1 MATRWVILSRIIRV
15 VPGPGGAAA
24 GPSAQEQHA
33 AAAPDFTLPA
43 MSPPWVTVLFAG
55 RGAHPDP
62 ENRDGCPYIIAAGS
76 HCLLARF
83 SVHPFHGAQ
92 FINSGQGLFDSNLV
106 VVRDFRRGADGRG
119 QAVAEPVQRR
129 NGRIP
134 EISSLGNVSFA
145 TSNTGGYQIAELQT
159 DRGSERATVIC
170 FRSTRLEGWG
180 GKYMAV
186 PPEARDRERIP
197 HGALH
202 ADGNLWWFDLT
213 WGILSCDASIRDDAL
228 VFHELPAGRGLAEGE
243 EPPHIHTRRCVT
255 GSRSKLRYVE
265 IIADDDG
272 GGGAPRV
279 SMWTRNLN
287 PDGEGWRWDSEY
299 AVSLEEIWDD
309 ESYKKTGLTR
319 SVPSLA
325 VVSLWDP
332 HLVYFFLEQRIF
344 GVNVPQHRVEH
355 DAAYVPP
362 DMPWDVAGP
371 VSGQYLLA
379 WYLPPV
385 PPVPRYDDSCV
396 SANSSLFLFHFI
408 LRGCNLLFRDHGH
421 GVPAILMPC
430 VELHISC
437 SNIALIDLHW
447 PKCSNAAATGSAPGS
462 ATNVGCKR
470 PRPPEGP
477 EGGGS

>member
-1 MATRWVILSRIIRV
+1 MAARWVILSRIIRA
-15 VPGPGGAAA
+15 VPGPGAAAA
-24 GPSAQEQHA
+24 GPSSAPAQAQEQHA

-43 MSPPWVTVLFAG
+43 VAPPQVTVLSSG

-62 ENRDGCPYIIAAGS
+62 VNRDGCPYIIAAGS
-76 HCLLARF
+76 HCLLAHF

-92 FINSGQGLFDSNLV
+92 FVNSGQGLFDSNLV

-134 EISSLGNVSFA
+134 ELSSLGNVSFA
-145 TSNTGGYQIAELQT
+145 TSTTGGYQIAELQT
-159 DRGSERATVIC
+159 DRGSERATVIY
-170 FRSTRLEGWG
+170 FRTTRLEGWA

-186 PPEARDRERIP
+186 PPEARGRERIP

-228 VFHELPAGRGLAEGE
+228 VFHELPAGRGLAEGDE
-243 EPPHIHTRRCVT
+243 GPPNTDIHSWRCVT
-255 GSRSKLRYVE
+255 GSRCMLRYVE
-265 IIADDDG
+265 IITDDADG
-272 GGGAPRV
+272 GVAPRV
-279 SMWTRNLN
+279 SMWTRNRN
-287 PDGEGWRWDSEY
+287 PDGNGWRWDAEY

-355 DAAYVPP
+355 DAP
-362 DMPWDVAGP
+362 
-371 VSGQYLLA
+371 
-379 WYLPPV
+379 
-385 PPVPRYDDSCV
+385 
-396 SANSSLFLFHFI
+396 
-408 LRGCNLLFRDHGH
+408 
-421 GVPAILMPC
+421 
-430 VELHISC
+430 
-437 SNIALIDLHW
+437 
-447 PKCSNAAATGSAPGS
+447 
-462 ATNVGCKR
+462 
-470 PRPPEGP
+470 
-477 EGGGS
+477 